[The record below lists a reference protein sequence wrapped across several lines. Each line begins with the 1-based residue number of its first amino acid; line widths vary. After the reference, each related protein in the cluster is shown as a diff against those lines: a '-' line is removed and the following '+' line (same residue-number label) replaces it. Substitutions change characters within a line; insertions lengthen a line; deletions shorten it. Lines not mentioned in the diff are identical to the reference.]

1 MAFHNNPRI
10 VTEGLIGCWD
20 ANMKSSADSGAK
32 LYDRVG
38 SNDATLY
45 NGNCLDFDGTD
56 DNIYTTSDI
65 TMSGACTVALW
76 VYSETGTNYIFSNR
90 SGGPVSLMWRLYN
103 NYLDYYYYVAPWK
116 SMLSTSTISLNT
128 WTHIAWTRSSD
139 NYISFFINGELD
151 KRDQATNGS
160 DVDTSTTVNG
170 PVNIVGGYWGS
181 ADFNGKMADFKVFSV
196 ELSPAQIKEMY
207 KDSKVVVPRGIAHSN
222 MDLWYPMNEGNGS
235 DVYDGG
241 GVAGSALN
249 LGEGQNFNDDEF
261 LTGQAGPPQLVTG
274 YNRPLLGD
282 GATDLWVNF
291 GDPSTALDIGTGN
304 FTLGYWINPKS
315 ITGNYIGHV
324 TLTASA
330 GTARFEVAFYGSTIR
345 VYTTNG
351 SWNDTGYAPTLNRW
365 THITFQRHS
374 NSIAMYVNGSSSAT
388 WTLSS
393 SVTLGPWTVMKMM
406 HHSQGTTYASFDG
419 LLNEV
424 VFYNAASSSAERAKL
439 ATKDASG
446 RPMPPNP
453 QGGGSDMMPTANL
466 KGYWRNDGDVTWKD
480 LSGNGNHGT
489 VTNSNGTIL
498 LREGY
503 AKGRDIQGF
512 PLLYRNNGAVGF
524 NGGVGDGAYLS
535 LGTCPSA
542 FEMGQTSEATILAW
556 IKVGKQQGENGIIS
570 AFWSTGAS
578 GWSLVTYQASYNRTV
593 SMLVSDGADGSGY
606 WMEQAGTKL
615 PEITADGK
623 FHHVAV
629 TISRISGTTTV
640 YFYQDNVKNTTAK
653 VFSNEGGSTAWGS
666 GRTLLIGRGANGW
679 GDFNGQIGNVQFY
692 NRVLPDEEIKQN
704 YNVQKERFRQKR
716 IGRGI

>member
-10 VTEGLIGCWD
+10 VTEDLIGCWD

-90 SGGPVSLMWRLYN
+90 SGGPVNLMWRLYS

-160 DVDTSTTVNG
+160 NVDTSTTVNG

-181 ADFNGKMADFKVFSV
+181 ADFNGKMADFKVFNV

-207 KDSKVVVPRGIAHSN
+207 KDSKVVVPRGIAHSE

-249 LGEGQNFNDDEF
+249 LGEGQNFNNDEF
-261 LTGQAGPPQLVTG
+261 LTAQAGPPQLATG

-291 GDPSTALDIGTGN
+291 GDPSTALDIGTGS

-351 SWNDTGYAPTLNRW
+351 SWNNTGYAPTLNRW
-365 THITFQRHS
+365 THILFKRQS
-374 NSIAMYVNGSSSAT
+374 NSITMHVNGSSSAT

-393 SVTLGPWTVMKMM
+393 SVTLGPWTAMKMM
-406 HHSQGTTYASFDG
+406 HHSTGTTYACFDG

-424 VFYNAASSSAERAKL
+424 VFYNTGASNTAIAKL

-446 RPMPPNP
+446 RPMPPDP
-453 QGGGSDMMPTANL
+453 RDGGSGMESASYL

-512 PLLYRNNGAVGF
+512 PLLYHNNGAMGLTQTSGSKINIPHASNILWNSAANFTIGVWYKHPSNPSGTYPSIWGK
-524 NGGVGDGAYLS
+524 GGQSESGPGYELFLNPSGTSFTLRGTWDGGPTWGMTAAYSSAGNPRDGDWHYIVTVVDREGDGACLY
-535 LGTCPSA
+535 
-542 FEMGQTSEATILAW
+542 
-556 IKVGKQQGENGIIS
+556 
-570 AFWSTGAS
+570 
-578 GWSLVTYQASYNRTV
+578 
-593 SMLVSDGADGSGY
+593 SDGAKQTTVD
-606 WMEQAGTKL
+606 
-615 PEITADGK
+615 
-623 FHHVAV
+623 
-629 TISRISGTTTV
+629 ISGLGDTTNTV
-640 YFYQDNVKNTTAK
+640 NLTL
-653 VFSNEGGSTAWGS
+653 GSA
-666 GRTLLIGRGANGW
+666 GAGL
-679 GDFNGQIGNVQFY
+679 FHGQIAGAQIY
-692 NRVLPDEEIKQN
+692 NRALTGTEVAQN
-704 YNVQKERFRQKR
+704 YNAHKARFRK
-716 IGRGI
+716 

>member
-1 MAFHNNPRI
+1 MAFHNNPRV
-10 VTEGLIGCWD
+10 VTEGLVGCWD
-20 ANMKSSADSGAK
+20 ANMKSSASSGAK

-45 NGNCLDFDGTD
+45 NGYCLDFDGTD
-56 DNIYTTSDI
+56 DDIYTTSDI
-65 TMSGACTVALW
+65 TMSGACTVAMW
-76 VYSETGTNYIFSNR
+76 IYSEQSTQYIFSNR
-90 SGGPVSLMWRLYN
+90 SGGPVNLMWSISSNKLQ
-103 NYLDYYYYVAPWK
+103 YYYYVAPWK
-116 SMLSTSTISLNT
+116 NMLSNSTIPQST

-170 PVNIVGGYWGS
+170 PVNIVGGYWSS
-181 ADFNGKMADFKVFSV
+181 AVFSGKMADFKVFNV
-196 ELSPAQIKEMY
+196 ELSRSQIKEMY
-207 KDSKVVVPRGIAHSN
+207 KDSKIVVPRGIAHSK
-222 MDLWYPMNEGNGS
+222 MDLWYPMNEGRGS

-249 LGEGQNFNDDEF
+249 LGEGQNFNADEF
-261 LTGQAGPPQLVTG
+261 LTGQAGAPQLATG

-291 GDPSTALDIGTGN
+291 GDPSTALDIGTGT

-330 GTARFEVAFYGSTIR
+330 ATARFEVAFYGSTIR

-351 SWNDTGYAPTLNRW
+351 SWNNTGYAPTLNVW
-365 THITFQRHS
+365 THILFKRQS
-374 NSIAMYVNGSSSAT
+374 NSITMHVNGSSSAT

-406 HHSQGTTYASFDG
+406 HHSTGTTYACFDG

-424 VFYNAASSSAERAKL
+424 VFYNTGASNTAIAKL

-446 RPMPPNP
+446 RPMPPDP
-453 QGGGSDMMPTANL
+453 RDGGSGMESASYL
-466 KGYWRNDGDVTWKD
+466 KGYWRNDSDVTWTD
-480 LSGNGNHGT
+480 LSGSGNNGT

-512 PLLYRNNGAVGF
+512 PLSQQNNGAIGF
-524 NGGVGDGAYLS
+524 D
-535 LGTCPSA
+535 
-542 FEMGQTSEATILAW
+542 
-556 IKVGKQQGENGIIS
+556 
-570 AFWSTGAS
+570 
-578 GWSLVTYQASYNRTV
+578 
-593 SMLVSDGADGSGY
+593 
-606 WMEQAGTKL
+606 
-615 PEITADGK
+615 
-623 FHHVAV
+623 
-629 TISRISGTTTV
+629 GTTTFADV
-640 YFYQDNVKNTTAK
+640 GSVGGAGTFLNCTISVWVNPRNIVGATTHGRIYDGNYEPSIRQRGPTLQLNGAASGQTYLFYLGADISNYFSAGNMTAPHGQWTNITMTVTTGTTLQSVKGYVNLTY
-653 VFSNEGGSTAWGS
+653 EGAGSTTDSSKMWVGD
-666 GRTLLIGRGANGW
+666 IGNLRIGQGYKT
-679 GDFNGQIGNVQFY
+679 GQRFFTGQIGNLQIWD
-692 NRVLPDEEIKQN
+692 RVLSLAEITQN
-704 YNVQKERFRQKR
+704 FNAHRSRFGK
-716 IGRGI
+716 